1 MAEYTDDDE
10 DVTAEETRAPLLL
23 EAERVVA
30 NNTNAIVACDN
41 NALVKSCDTI
51 PQQFDTVLSLQEYWD
66 SVVVVNDSKSKKW
79 RKGWGAKDRQ
89 ILSRIK
95 KVVTQINQR
104 IKRGENRETV
114 IAQFDAFYSDN
125 KKSLFKLEKYVKD
138 N

>member
-1 MAEYTDDDE
+1 MYLSYIMYCIICCSRT
-10 DVTAEETRAPLLL
+10 
-23 EAERVVA
+23 
-30 NNTNAIVACDN
+30 NNICRTLCTGNVIID
-41 NALVKSCDTI
+41 I
-51 PQQFDTVLSLQEYWD
+51 ILSLQEYWD

-79 RKGWGAKDRQ
+79 RKGWGAKDMQ

-95 KVVTQINQR
+95 KVVTQINLR